1 MQSFYLNWLKEE
13 KTEGKEVASLIKASE
28 PVSDRIRNPS

>member
-13 KTEGKEVASLIKASE
+13 KTEDKEVASFIKASE